1 MKTQTLLAALTAVNL
16 ALLGYNLVQTRQAH
30 ADGSG
35 ILTGRGLRIVD
46 DSGRVRAAIA
56 ILPANTTDR
65 YPDGRVGSP
74 ETVILRLIDQHGRP
88 NVKLL
93 ASEEGA
99 GLGLGGE
106 KDPTYARIAA
116 NGPKVE
122 VSLTDGQGRQRVLEP
137 ETLMRKTQ

>member
-1 MKTQTLLAALTAVNL
+1 MKAQTTLAALTAINL
-16 ALLGYNLVQTRQAH
+16 ALLGWNLVQTHQAQA
-30 ADGSG
+30 ADG
-35 ILTGRGLRIVD
+35 ILRGRGLQIVD
-46 DSGRVRAAIA
+46 AQGRVRAAIA
-56 ILPANTTDR
+56 VLPANPKDR

-74 ETVILRLIDQHGRP
+74 ETVMLRLIDQHGRP
-88 NVKLL
+88 NVKLG

-122 VSLTDGQGRQRVLEP
+122 VSLTDGLGRERVLTAAP
-137 ETLMRKTQ
+137 